1 MDGIHDVGGMDGFGD
16 LPPDEPDDASPF
28 HDEWEGRVYALFVA
42 GIASGAF
49 NLDEFRAALERH
61 DPAFYLETP
70 YYDRWLAGIESLLL
84 EAGVVDRD
92 ELEARMAAFER
103 GDAELSAE
111 AGPSLDEL
119 TDGVADVYQSER
131 EPVEPAFAP
140 GDAVRVRKRH
150 PEGHTRCPRYVRG
163 ALGTVTA
170 HRGTHVFPDASAR
183 GEERAEPL
191 YNVRFDAAD
200 LWGDEHTD
208 ADAVRIELW
217 ESYLTEP

>member
-28 HDEWEGRVYALFVA
+28 HDLWEGRVYALFVA

-49 NLDEFRAALERH
+49 NLDEFRHAIERL
-61 DPAFYLETP
+61 DPAFYLEAS
-70 YYDRWLAGIESLLL
+70 YYERWLAAIETLLVESETVEPSELAARL
-84 EAGVVDRD
+84 ED
-92 ELEARMAAFER
+92 FER
-103 GDAELSAE
+103 GETTVPQSSS
-111 AGPSLDEL
+111 PSLDEL
-119 TDGVADVYQSER
+119 TRGVAEVYQSER
-131 EPVEPAFAP
+131 DSIDPAFAP
-140 GDAVRVRKRH
+140 GDEVRVRRRH
-150 PEGHTRCPRYVRG
+150 LDGHTRCPRYVRG
-163 ALGTVTA
+163 ARGTVEA
-170 HRGTHVFPDASAR
+170 HHGTHVLPDASAH

-217 ESYLTEP
+217 ESYLEEP